1 MELLLLIII
10 GILFPPAW
18 FVIIPLL
25 ILGLFTAGTRR

>member
-18 FVIIPLL
+18 FIIIPLL
-25 ILGLFTAGTRR
+25 VIAALSGKR

>member
-18 FVIIPLL
+18 IIIIPLI
-25 ILGLFTAGTRR
+25 ILAAIAGPRR

>member
-18 FVIIPLL
+18 IIIIPLL
-25 ILGLFTAGTRR
+25 IIAFLSPRR